1 MKQLIFV
8 LLAAAA
14 VTGCAVR
21 PVETT
26 TPKAPVLDAPTTPD
40 ATAPDAAEEQAEI
53 PPEVMFQLLVADIAS
68 QRGQLGVAVANY
80 QAAAKTTR
88 DPRLAERAAR
98 VALYARA
105 LRPALEAASLWAEL
119 APENPDAHRMLGAL
133 LLSQGQ
139 VAEAEAQFAR
149 YLDLS
154 VDLPNH
160 GFQQVASQLAR
171 EQDRDA
177 AMGIME
183 NLLARHRDDP
193 NAWLAH
199 AWLAMRQGKL
209 DAALG
214 SVDKAEALKPGWRQV
229 VVLRA
234 RVMALQG
241 HRQEAVDYL
250 ASQLKGDLADDPDVR
265 ITYARLLTEV
275 DRLEEALKAFNALA
289 EEYPNN
295 VEVRYAAG
303 VLSLQMDKLDA
314 AKTHLK
320 AVLALGRRMLEANFY
335 LGRVYEL
342 QGDTEQA
349 LAHYLAVRHGE
360 YYINANARA
369 ASLMADAGRL
379 EDARKLLHSL
389 RVYSDEDRRRLYL
402 VEGELLRQAGEY
414 QAAFDLFTEKLKEL
428 PDDTSLL
435 YARALAAER
444 LDKLDQ
450 AEQDLRAI
458 IAREPNNAQALN
470 ALGYTLAD
478 RTDRYEEALDYIQ
491 RALAMAPED
500 PAIIDSMGWVQ
511 YRLGHLEKARDYLRK
526 ALELAKDPEIAAH
539 LGEVLWKLND
549 KQAAIEV
556 WESYLKQFPE
566 HDGLRKVVKRFGL

>member
-1 MKQLIFV
+1 MKQLISV

-14 VTGCAVR
+14 VTGCAVS

-26 TPKAPVLDAPTTPD
+26 VPKAPVSDTATTPAAATPD
-40 ATAPDAAEEQAEI
+40 AIEEQGEI

-68 QRGQLGVAVANY
+68 QRGQLGIAVANY
-80 QAAAKTTR
+80 QAAAKTTH

-98 VALYARA
+98 VAIFAKA
-105 LRPALEAASLWAEL
+105 LKPALEAASLWAEL

-133 LLSQGQ
+133 LLTQGR
-139 VAEAEAQFAR
+139 VPEAEAQFDA
-149 YLDLS
+149 YLGLS
-154 VDLPNH
+154 ADLPNH
-160 GFQQVASQLAR
+160 GFQQVANQLAR
-171 EQDRDA
+171 EQNREA
-177 AMGIME
+177 AMTVME
-183 NLLARHRDDP
+183 NLLASRKDDP

-209 DAALG
+209 DTALT
-214 SVDKAEALKPGWRQV
+214 SVEKAGALKPGWRQA

-234 RVMALQG
+234 RVMGLQG
-241 HRQEAVDYL
+241 RKQEAVDYL
-250 ASQLKGDLADDPDVR
+250 ASQLKGELSDDPDVR

-275 DRLEEALKAFNALA
+275 NQLDAALKEFNALA
-289 EEYPNN
+289 KEYPDN

-303 VLSLQMDKLDA
+303 VLSLQLNKLDA
-314 AKTHLK
+314 AKTHLQ
-320 AVLALGRRMLEANFY
+320 AVLALGQRMLEANFY

-342 QGDTEQA
+342 EGDTDQA

-369 ASLMADAGRL
+369 ASLMVDAGRL

-402 VEGELLRQAGEY
+402 VEGELLRQAGED
-414 QAAFDLFTEKLKEL
+414 QAAFDFFSEKLQEL
-428 PDDTSLL
+428 PNDTALL
-435 YARALAAER
+435 YARALVAER

-458 IAREPNNAQALN
+458 IEREPNNAQALN

-539 LGEVLWKLND
+539 LGEVLWKMD
-549 KQAAIEV
+549 QRQAAIEV

>member
-1 MKQLIFV
+1 MKQLISV

-14 VTGCAVR
+14 VTGCAVS

-26 TPKAPVLDAPTTPD
+26 VPKAPVSDTATTPAAATPD
-40 ATAPDAAEEQAEI
+40 AIEEQGEI

-68 QRGQLGVAVANY
+68 QRGQLGIAVANY
-80 QAAAKTTR
+80 QAAAKTTH

-98 VALYARA
+98 VAIFAKA
-105 LRPALEAASLWAEL
+105 LKPALEAASLWAEL

-133 LLSQGQ
+133 LLTQGR
-139 VAEAEAQFAR
+139 VPEAEAQFDA
-149 YLDLS
+149 YLGLS
-154 VDLPNH
+154 ADLPNH
-160 GFQQVASQLAR
+160 GFQQVANQLAR
-171 EQDRDA
+171 EQNREA
-177 AMGIME
+177 AMTVME
-183 NLLARHRDDP
+183 NLLASRKDDP

-209 DAALG
+209 DTALT
-214 SVDKAEALKPGWRQV
+214 SVEKAEALKPGWRQA

-234 RVMALQG
+234 RVMGLQG
-241 HRQEAVDYL
+241 RKQEAVDYL
-250 ASQLKGDLADDPDVR
+250 ASQLKGELSDDPDVR

-275 DRLEEALKAFNALA
+275 NQLDAALKEFNALA
-289 EEYPNN
+289 KEYPDN

-303 VLSLQMDKLDA
+303 VLSLQLNKLDA
-314 AKTHLK
+314 AKTHLQ
-320 AVLALGRRMLEANFY
+320 AVLALGQRMLEANFY

-342 QGDTEQA
+342 EGDTDQA

-369 ASLMADAGRL
+369 ASLMVDAGRL

-402 VEGELLRQAGEY
+402 VEGELLRQAGED
-414 QAAFDLFTEKLKEL
+414 QAAFDFFSEKLQEL
-428 PDDTSLL
+428 PNDTALL
-435 YARALAAER
+435 YARALVAER

-458 IAREPNNAQALN
+458 IEREPNNAQALN

-539 LGEVLWKLND
+539 LGEVLWKMD
-549 KQAAIEV
+549 QRQAAIEV

>member
-26 TPKAPVLDAPTTPD
+26 TPKAPVPDAPTTPD

-342 QGDTEQA
+342 QGDSEQA
-349 LAHYLAVRHGE
+349 LRHYLAVRHGE
-360 YYINANARA
+360 YYVNANARA

-435 YARALAAER
+435 YARALVAER
-444 LDKLDQ
+444 LDKLDL

-478 RTDRYEEALDYIQ
+478 RTDRYEEALGYIE
-491 RALAMAPED
+491 RALALAPED

-526 ALELAKDPEIAAH
+526 ALDLGKDPEIAAH

>member
-1 MKQLIFV
+1 MKQLISV

-14 VTGCAVR
+14 VTGCAVS

-26 TPKAPVLDAPTTPD
+26 VPKAPVSDTATTPAAATPD
-40 ATAPDAAEEQAEI
+40 AIEEQGEI

-68 QRGQLGVAVANY
+68 QRGQLGIAVANY
-80 QAAAKTTR
+80 QAAAKTTH

-98 VALYARA
+98 VAIFAKA
-105 LRPALEAASLWAEL
+105 LKPALEAASLWAEL

-133 LLSQGQ
+133 LLTQGR
-139 VAEAEAQFAR
+139 VPEAEAQFDA
-149 YLDLS
+149 YLGLS
-154 VDLPNH
+154 ADLPNH
-160 GFQQVASQLAR
+160 GFQQVANQLAR
-171 EQDRDA
+171 EQNREA
-177 AMGIME
+177 AMTVME
-183 NLLARHRDDP
+183 NLLASRKDDP

-209 DAALG
+209 DTALT
-214 SVDKAEALKPGWRQV
+214 SVEKAEALKPGWRQA

-234 RVMALQG
+234 RVMGLQG
-241 HRQEAVDYL
+241 RKQEAVDYL
-250 ASQLKGDLADDPDVR
+250 ASQLKGELSDDPDVR

-275 DRLEEALKAFNALA
+275 NQLDAALKEFNALVK
-289 EEYPNN
+289 EYPDN

-303 VLSLQMDKLDA
+303 VLSLQLNKLDA
-314 AKTHLK
+314 AKTHLQ
-320 AVLALGRRMLEANFY
+320 AVLALGQRMLEANFY

-342 QGDTEQA
+342 EGDTDQA

-369 ASLMADAGRL
+369 ASLMVDAGRL

-402 VEGELLRQAGEY
+402 VEGELLRQAGED
-414 QAAFDLFTEKLKEL
+414 QAAFDFFSEKLQEL
-428 PDDTSLL
+428 PNDTALL
-435 YARALAAER
+435 YARALVAER

-458 IAREPNNAQALN
+458 IEREPNNAQALN

-539 LGEVLWKLND
+539 LGEVLWKMD
-549 KQAAIEV
+549 QRQAAIEV

>member
-1 MKQLIFV
+1 MKQLISV
-8 LLAAAA
+8 LLAVVA
-14 VTGCAVR
+14 VTGCAVS
-21 PVETT
+21 PLQTA
-26 TPKAPVLDAPTTPD
+26 TPKAPVSDTATPPAAAAVDAVE
-40 ATAPDAAEEQAEI
+40 AQGEV
-53 PPEVMFQLLVADIAS
+53 PPEVLFQLLVADIAA
-68 QRGQLGVAVANY
+68 QRGQLGIAVANY
-80 QAAAKTTR
+80 RAAAKSTR

-98 VALYARA
+98 VALYAKA
-105 LRPALEAASLWAEL
+105 LKPALESASLWAEL
-119 APENPDAHRMLGAL
+119 APEDPDAHRMLGAL
-133 LLSQGQ
+133 LLNQGR
-139 VAEAEAQFAR
+139 VAEAEAQFDI
-149 YLDLS
+149 YLRLS
-154 VDLPNH
+154 EGQPNH
-160 GFQQVASQLAR
+160 GFQQIANQLAR

-177 AMGIME
+177 AMAVVE
-183 NLLARHRDDP
+183 NLLASRQDDP

-209 DAALG
+209 DMALA
-214 SVDKAEALKPGWRQV
+214 SVDKAEALKPGWRQA

-234 RVMALQG
+234 RVMGLQG
-241 HRQEAVDYL
+241 HKQEAVDYL
-250 ASQLKGDLADDPDVR
+250 AGELEGELSDDPDVR
-265 ITYARLLTEV
+265 ITYARLLTELE
-275 DRLEEALKAFNALA
+275 RLDAALKVFNALA

-303 VLSLQMDKLDA
+303 VLSLQLNKLDA
-314 AKTHLK
+314 ARDHLK
-320 AVLALGRRMLEANFY
+320 AVLALGRRMLEANYY
-335 LGRVYEL
+335 LGRVYER
-342 QGDTEQA
+342 QGDKEQA

-360 YYINANARA
+360 YYLNAQARA

-402 VEGELLRQAGEY
+402 IEGELLRQAGQN
-414 QAAFDLFTEKLKEL
+414 QAAFDFFSEKLQEL
-428 PDDTSLL
+428 PDDTALL
-435 YARALAAER
+435 YARALVAER
-444 LDKLDQ
+444 LDRLGQ

-458 IAREPNNAQALN
+458 LAREPDNVQALN

-478 RTDRYEEALDYIQ
+478 RTDRYEEALGYIQ

-526 ALELAKDPEIAAH
+526 ALSLANDPEIAAH

-549 KQAAIEV
+549 RQGAIEI

-566 HDGLRKVVKRFGL
+566 HDGLRKVVKQFGL

>member
-1 MKQLIFV
+1 MKQLISV

-14 VTGCAVR
+14 VTGCAVS

-26 TPKAPVLDAPTTPD
+26 VPKAPVSDTATTPAAATPD
-40 ATAPDAAEEQAEI
+40 AIEEQGEI

-68 QRGQLGVAVANY
+68 QRGQLGIAVANY
-80 QAAAKTTR
+80 QAAAKTTH

-98 VALYARA
+98 VAIFAKA
-105 LRPALEAASLWAEL
+105 LKPALEAASLWAEL

-133 LLSQGQ
+133 LLTQGR
-139 VAEAEAQFAR
+139 VPEAEAQFDA
-149 YLDLS
+149 YLGLS
-154 VDLPNH
+154 ADLPNH
-160 GFQQVASQLAR
+160 GFQQVANQLAR
-171 EQDRDA
+171 EQNREA
-177 AMGIME
+177 AMTIME
-183 NLLARHRDDP
+183 NLLASRKDDP

-209 DAALG
+209 DTALT
-214 SVDKAEALKPGWRQV
+214 SVEKAEALKPGWRQA

-234 RVMALQG
+234 RVMGLQG
-241 HRQEAVDYL
+241 RKQEAVDYL
-250 ASQLKGDLADDPDVR
+250 ASQLKGELSDDPDVR

-275 DRLEEALKAFNALA
+275 NQLDAALKEFNALA
-289 EEYPNN
+289 KEYPDN

-303 VLSLQMDKLDA
+303 VLSLQLNKLDA
-314 AKTHLK
+314 AKTHLQ
-320 AVLALGRRMLEANFY
+320 AVLALGQRMLEANFY

-342 QGDTEQA
+342 EGDTDQA

-369 ASLMADAGRL
+369 ASLMVDAGRL

-402 VEGELLRQAGEY
+402 VEGELLRQAGED
-414 QAAFDLFTEKLKEL
+414 QAAFDFFSEKLQEL
-428 PDDTSLL
+428 PNDTALL
-435 YARALAAER
+435 YARALVAER

-458 IAREPNNAQALN
+458 IEREPNNAQALN

-539 LGEVLWKLND
+539 LGEVLWKMD
-549 KQAAIEV
+549 QRQAAIEV